1 MVEISNNTGS
11 LAVCRDTFVINS
23 FLVRSITFYRG
34 FERAREINIRDS
46 TLLKRYIARYPHIHA
61 GARARSIDTLYFDA

>member
-34 FERAREINIRDS
+34 VRASSRDQYPRLHSPQEIHCSISTHTRGRES
-46 TLLKRYIARYPHIHA
+46 
-61 GARARSIDTLYFDA
+61 SIDRYLVL